1 MENITRN
8 RWFGTAWVTFA
19 LAVAVH
25 VTDEATHD
33 FLSTYNPRVLAIRAR
48 FPFLPLPT
56 FSFRV
61 WLTMLIV
68 GILLLFCLSPLA
80 FRGASWLRIV
90 AWPLGVL
97 VGVCNAAGHIGSSIY
112 LHRWMPG
119 VYSSPFLLAAAVFLL
134 ASSVAH
140 DFSVTCCCPLQRRS
154 NA

>member
-1 MENITRN
+1 MENITLN
-8 RWFGTAWVTFA
+8 RRFGLAWVTFA
-19 LAVAVH
+19 FALAVH

-61 WLTMLIV
+61 WLTMLIA

-80 FRGASWLRIV
+80 FRGAAWLRIV
-90 AWPLGVL
+90 SLPLGL
-97 VGVCNAAGHIGSSIY
+97 LIGVCNAAAHIGSSIY

-119 VYSSPFLLAAAVFLL
+119 VYSSPLLLAAAIFLL
-134 ASSVAH
+134 ACASTRDFTVA
-140 DFSVTCCCPLQRRS
+140 FLCPLQHRS
-154 NA
+154 NP

>member
-1 MENITRN
+1 MENNIRN
-8 RWFGTAWVTFA
+8 RRFGIAWIAFA

-25 VTDEATHD
+25 VTDEATHN
-33 FLSTYNPRVLAIRAR
+33 FLATYNPRILAIRAR
-48 FPFLPLPT
+48 FPLLALPT

-61 WLTMLIV
+61 WLTMLIA

-80 FRGASWLRIV
+80 FRGAAWLRIV
-90 AWPLGVL
+90 ALPLGFF

-119 VYSSPFLLAAAVFLL
+119 VYSSPLLLAAASFLL
-134 ASSVAH
+134 VTAPAQDSSLARWG
-140 DFSVTCCCPLQRRS
+140 PLRHRS